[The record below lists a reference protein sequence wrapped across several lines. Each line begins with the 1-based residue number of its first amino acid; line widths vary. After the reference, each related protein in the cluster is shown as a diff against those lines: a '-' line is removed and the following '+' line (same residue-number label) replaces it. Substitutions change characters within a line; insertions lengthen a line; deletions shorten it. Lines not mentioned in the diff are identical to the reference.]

1 MYLWRA
7 VDEDG
12 DELDILVQSRRNRR
26 AATRFLRK
34 VLKGQ
39 GREPR
44 RMVTD
49 KQRSCPAACRTSAA
63 FFRPWA
69 RSVMPSVVVTDQNN
83 RAEVS
88 HQPTRQR
95 ECQMRH
101 FKSAALPVSG
111 TVIGRPWARSRV
123 LPGGRCLREP
133 GNHDGSCA
141 QERSGKNRAL
151 VEGLG
156 AEHVLDYTEA
166 SFGSQLASEGRCV
179 DSTVDLLGGR
189 DTHRQGLAVTRKQ
202 GSFVTVV
209 GPEQHVGQ
217 RRLSAFQLLGML
229 GRISWSMLGSRFS
242 GPRYVFAAPLLS
254 LHTEC

>member
-49 KQRSCPAACRTSAA
+49 KQRSCPAACRT
-63 FFRPWA
+63 
-69 RSVMPSVVVTDQNN
+69 VMPSVVHVTDQYANN

-111 TVIGRPWARSRV
+111 TVICSILSAMGPV
-123 LPGGRCLREP
+123 QGRCCLAV
-133 GNHDGSCA
+133 GASGSL
-141 QERSGKNRAL
+141 GTMMVPAL
-151 VEGLG
+151 KSAAARIVRWSRGLG
-156 AEHVLDYTEA
+156 QSTCWTTRRHPSVPNWPVKAVVWIQRLICLGDATPTGKVSRSPA
-166 SFGSQLASEGRCV
+166 SK
-179 DSTVDLLGGR
+179 
-189 DTHRQGLAVTRKQ
+189 GL
-202 GSFVTVV
+202 S
-209 GPEQHVGQ
+209 
-217 RRLSAFQLLGML
+217 
-229 GRISWSMLGSRFS
+229 
-242 GPRYVFAAPLLS
+242 
-254 LHTEC
+254 